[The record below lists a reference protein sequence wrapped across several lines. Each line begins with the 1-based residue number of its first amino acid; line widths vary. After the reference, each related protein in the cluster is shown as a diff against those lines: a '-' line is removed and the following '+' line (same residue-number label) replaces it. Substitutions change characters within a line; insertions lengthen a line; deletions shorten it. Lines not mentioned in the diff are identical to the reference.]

1 MTGDSDMNRQEDIH
15 FRILRLLD
23 QNPSASQ
30 RDIAVA
36 LGVSLGGVNYCLR
49 ALVAKGHVKIE
60 NFQAAKNKLRYVY
73 VLTPEGIAHRAKL
86 AARFIRRKMAEY
98 EAIKA
103 EIESLRLD
111 YGDKVASTG
120 DGGQDQPTPPTPSEP
135 KDSWRNERS

>member
-1 MTGDSDMNRQEDIH
+1 MNNDSDTTRQEDIH

-60 NFQAAKNKLRYVY
+60 NFQASKNKLRYVY

-103 EIESLRLD
+103 EIESLRQD
-111 YGDKVASTG
+111 YGDKLATAG
-120 DGGQDQPTPPTPSEP
+120 DGSPDQSHTKPLKEP
-135 KDSWRNERS
+135 KDSWRSERS